1 MIMSR
6 HKKVGDLIP
15 SSYTGSGIF
24 SAMNCPIW
32 AYDFDPKELDI
43 YFISNYGEKW
53 ASPYL
58 NHISGGEIL
67 TAEKLSELANTIYS
81 IHKSQWE
88 HLYKA
93 NMAEYNPIHNT
104 DATEIETVN
113 KVGNESSQ
121 QAGTSESTS
130 AGGSESATRGSGDFD
145 NKRAGFNSSE
155 NVNDSSGENS
165 SNASSEVDNAQ
176 TDGSTAQSDSI
187 VNNTELVEREHR
199 KFGNIGV
206 MTSAQL
212 IGGEIDLWRWNF
224 IKNVMQDISDTIAL
238 SIY

>member
-1 MIMSR
+1 MIMSK
-6 HKKVGDLIP
+6 HKHVGDLIP

-24 SAMNCPIW
+24 SAMTCPIW
-32 AYDFDPKELDI
+32 QYDFDPKELDI

-67 TAEKLSELANTIYS
+67 TSEKLSELANTIYS

-88 HLYKA
+88 HLYNA
-93 NMAEYNPIHNT
+93 NKAEYNPIHNT
-104 DATEIETVN
+104 DATEIEKIN

-121 QAGTSESTS
+121 QAGSSESTS
-130 AGGSESATRGSGDFD
+130 AGGSESHTNGSGDFD

-165 SNASSEVDNAQ
+165 SQASSEVDNTQ